1 MYLTEHFNSEEFSC
15 QCGCGSGNIMQNL
28 VLKLEEVRVAIDKP
42 MRINSGIRC
51 LEHNRSIGS
60 SDTSSHI
67 KGIAA
72 DIGCTQMSDRLEL
85 MTEFVKHFKRI
96 GIHSNFIHVDIDV
109 DKRNGIF
116 VYSEGTKF
124 KRGL

>member
-1 MYLTEHFNSEEFSC
+1 MYLTKHFDSKEFDC

-28 VLKLEEVRVAIDKP
+28 VLKLEEVRVAIDRP
-42 MRINSGIRC
+42 MKINSGIRC
-51 LEHNRSIGS
+51 LDHNRSIGS

-72 DIGCTQMSDRLEL
+72 DIGCTQMSDRLQL
-85 MTEFVKHFKRI
+85 MSEFVKHFKRI
-96 GIHSNFIHVDIDV
+96 GIHKEFIHVDIDV

-116 VYSEGTKF
+116 VY
-124 KRGL
+124 